1 MSPTDLAIALVVTFF
16 AAAIQGVV
24 GLGFAM
30 VSVPILALIDPSL
43 APVPQLL
50 TTIPLTV
57 SMAWRER
64 GHLQLSGIGWVLA
77 GRVPGA
83 VLGIALLAAA
93 TQRTLDLAIAAIV
106 LLAVAII
113 ASGVHVRRSP
123 GVEFGAGIL
132 SGVGGFVAAIGGP
145 PLALLYSRD
154 AGPTIRANLA
164 AIFTLGLLITL
175 TARAASGNITAGDVR
190 TAFVLFPALLAGY
203 LLSLR
208 VKDRVSQRLVRWS
221 ILVLSTLGASGLVI
235 RALT

>member
-83 VLGIALLAAA
+83 VLVAMHNALKRARKL
-93 TQRTLDLAIAAIV
+93 
-106 LLAVAII
+106 
-113 ASGVHVRRSP
+113 SRSRQ
-123 GVEFGAGIL
+123 AGC
-132 SGVGGFVAAIGGP
+132 
-145 PLALLYSRD
+145 
-154 AGPTIRANLA
+154 
-164 AIFTLGLLITL
+164 
-175 TARAASGNITAGDVR
+175 
-190 TAFVLFPALLAGY
+190 
-203 LLSLR
+203 
-208 VKDRVSQRLVRWS
+208 
-221 ILVLSTLGASGLVI
+221 
-235 RALT
+235 